1 MGEHINDKGQFQSD
15 KYPDLRPDFM
25 MFSFRDENAR
35 AIMKWYAALIKDK
48 DRELAEDMLTRIR
61 TIQENDA

>member
-1 MGEHINDKGQFQSD
+1 MGEHINDKGQFVSD

-25 MFSFRDENAR
+25 QFSFRDENAR

-48 DRELAEDMLTRIR
+48 DKELAEDILTRIR
-61 TIQENDA
+61 TIQEDDA

>member
-1 MGEHINDKGQFQSD
+1 MGHHINDKGQFQSD

-25 MFSFRDENAR
+25 QFSFRDENAR
-35 AIMKWYAALIKDK
+35 AIMKWYAALTDDK
-48 DRELAEDMLTRIR
+48 ELAEDIITRIR